1 MEGVEAVMQ
10 GLGKFGNL
18 PYAKLELAEGD
29 ARVGQ
34 RRIVCSHPFPDSAD
48 RACSRRYLPGAIR
61 RAEWGKS
68 DLILD
73 CGYCII
79 VCKSETQGYSLGR
92 WMMAETIRALFDGK
106 VFRPAEPVALEP
118 NTYVQIIVSTVSGN
132 SKEPVSFLRV
142 ARALNLEGPPDWSAN
157 LDKYLYD
164 LHDER
169 D

>member
-1 MEGVEAVMQ
+1 
-10 GLGKFGNL
+10 
-18 PYAKLELAEGD
+18 
-29 ARVGQ
+29 
-34 RRIVCSHPFPDSAD
+34 
-48 RACSRRYLPGAIR
+48 
-61 RAEWGKS
+61 
-68 DLILD
+68 
-73 CGYCII
+73 
-79 VCKSETQGYSLGR
+79 
-92 WMMAETIRALFDGK
+92 MAETIKALFDGE